1 MLFYAEQAARK
12 KIEINGSIYIGGRWM
27 KYEPEKLRTTW
38 CADVRRCA
46 QDCPQPGLHCC
57 SCELELVVFR
67 PWESHKF
74 KWKGRSAAWR
84 NGFNGKHVK
93 WAADLHF
100 NCQVSCRTPHILHRH
115 QGSSR
120 TVFNICKHF
129 HTMIMISI

>member
-1 MLFYAEQAARK
+1 MLFYSSGQKKDRNQRK
-12 KIEINGSIYIGGRWM
+12 YIIHRRKM
-27 KYEPEKLRTTW
+27 DEVRTRKTSHNI
-38 CADVRRCA
+38 VRRCA

-93 WAADLHF
+93 WADLHF

-120 TVFNICKHF
+120 TVFNNGIFIEYHTIINKH
-129 HTMIMISI
+129 